1 MSHTSLPS
9 DSLPSVAL
17 LDTLS
22 PAALIDAAR
31 RRIDETLA
39 QAREVHPALPAPKVW
54 FDLKGASAGQAHLGR
69 GGLRFNKALL
79 LDNRQ
84 AYFDEVIPHE
94 MAHWLVFHLENGPR
108 LKPHGREWQTVMR
121 ELYGL
126 APRVTH
132 RFDVSQSQ
140 RRPYHYRCDCQSHY
154 FTAQRH
160 AQAARGRRYLCR
172 RCQGVLRFI
181 AKGEPE

>member
-1 MSHTSLPS
+1 MSRSPLPAWS
-9 DSLPSVAL
+9 PERLNAL
-17 LDTLS
+17 S
-22 PAALIDAAR
+22 ASALIKATQTR
-31 RRIDETLA
+31 VDEALA
-39 QAREVHPALPAPKVW
+39 CAREVHPALPAPKVW

-69 GGLRFNKALL
+69 GGLRFNQALL

-132 RFDVSQSQ
+132 RFDIAHSQ

-154 FTAQRH
+154 FTGQRH
-160 AQAARGRRYLCR
+160 AQARRGRRYACR
-172 RCQGVLRFI
+172 KCGTALRFI
-181 AKGEPE
+181 VESEPK

>member
-1 MSHTSLPS
+1 MRISPLPAWP
-9 DSLPSVAL
+9 LERLNAL
-17 LDTLS
+17 S
-22 PAALIDAAR
+22 QPALFDAAR
-31 RRIDETLA
+31 TRADEALA
-39 QAREVHPALPAPKVW
+39 RAREVHPHLPAPRVW

-69 GGLRFNKALL
+69 GGLRFNPALMA
-79 LDNRQ
+79 DNRQ

-94 MAHWLVFHLENGPR
+94 MAHWLVFHLKNGPR

-132 RFDVSQSQ
+132 RLDITHTQ
-140 RRPYHYRCDCQSHY
+140 RRPYHYRCDCQSHH

-160 AQAARGRRYLCR
+160 AQAAKGRRYKCR
-172 RCQGVLRFI
+172 SCARTLRFI
-181 AKGEPE
+181 ARVEPE